1 MTDASDATVDA
12 VGKLTEALE
21 FVERARGHLYSF
33 HQLMGHA
40 DLLAGEASDAL
51 REAGADAIA
60 ERLETDLIGRNVL
73 YGRWTFQVVEEFD
86 DNYWSPFRDHE
97 RQVREELLDG
107 ARHVHEARM
116 KEERRTHGRKGHEAR
131 P

>member
-1 MTDASDATVDA
+1 MTDASDTTVDA
-12 VGKLTEALE
+12 VGNLTEALE